1 MFTFDTV
8 IDSIQ
13 NVKKQMVN
21 TFVTDTKFK
30 DELNQL
36 VDSQTEFAKGSVKSS
51 VAIAEAI
58 ATQAKVQMATVIPTA
73 FSGRAK

>member
-13 NVKKQMVN
+13 AAKKQMISA
-21 TFVTDTKFK
+21 FVADAKFK
-30 DELNQL
+30 TELTQL

-51 VAIAEAI
+51 VAIAEAF
-58 ATQAKVQMATVIPTA
+58 ATHAKDQMLATSSSFTK
-73 FSGRAK
+73 AKSK